1 MADAR
6 VQFDEEMPARAIT
19 AVAAP
24 IKATKPTL
32 TIMLIVAI
40 LLSVWMGLR
49 AV

>member
-6 VQFDEEMPARAIT
+6 VQFDEEMPTRAIT
-19 AVAAP
+19 AVVTL

-40 LLSVWMGLR
+40 LLSVWMVLR

>member
-6 VQFDEEMPARAIT
+6 VQFDEETPARTIT
-19 AVAAP
+19 AVAAL

-32 TIMLIVAI
+32 TIMLIVTI